1 MDLPK
6 IFSIFKGS
14 VRILF
19 KELVMQFSNIVD
31 IVIITSIIICS
42 IYVSVTLKDMINNG
56 VMNVYSNADLML
68 SIDGTVEED
77 FTDKIKNIKYIKNS
91 LLQSRTTEVIK
102 DTKVDIAGIDGSQYK
117 KDFSTEIIKKVKR
130 IYLISLMMEKHYNN
144 NNI

>member
-117 KDFSTEIIKKVKR
+117 KDFQQKLLKKVKR

>member
-1 MDLPK
+1 
-6 IFSIFKGS
+6 
-14 VRILF
+14 
-19 KELVMQFSNIVD
+19 MQFSNIVD

-117 KDFSTEIIKKVKR
+117 KDFQQKLLKR
-130 IYLISLMMEKHYNN
+130 
-144 NNI
+144 